1 MLIVPLSDTIPFINN
16 ILIVMHSLIIIY
28 SFQGYYKL
36 LGHGHIPQQPIIV
49 KAKYFSQKAERKIK
63 KAGGA
68 CILRA

>member
-1 MLIVPLSDTIPFINN
+1 
-16 ILIVMHSLIIIY
+16 MHSLIIIY